1 MANLNWN
8 FENPQISME
17 SSKRDCTGI
26 TEHFDIED
34 KHVALRDWQGPSSS
48 TVHSKSR
55 TSTSGLVQ

>member
-1 MANLNWN
+1 MEFWKST
-8 FENPQISME
+8 ISME

-34 KHVALRDWQGPSSS
+34 KHVALQDWQGPSS

-55 TSTSGLVQ
+55 TSTAVLVQ